1 MGEWRENSVDARRGD
16 KVTELLNWVVVR
28 KGDVV
33 RRKERWEKLKG
44 SVSTAFLREA

>member
-1 MGEWRENSVDARRGD
+1 MWENIGECRENSIDTQRGD

-33 RRKERWEKLKG
+33 RRKERG
-44 SVSTAFLREA
+44 GH